1 MPLVVRIPQH
11 STVRSQR
18 HELTALMAQKGS
30 LRVRHISVRRVYPG
44 FNAHEAGSD
53 VPSVPFL
60 HSTEADLRLPAH
72 PTAAEAHPARS
83 LCAMFAPATFSV
95 GKQGHQELY
104 PRGTLIQHTVG
115 CPSVPLVRLDS
126 TAFNDQVSA
135 SRTHSSHGTEG
146 QSPCA
151 AYTRDSTHTRPG
163 PMCHRCHSFTVPML
177 IFNCRPT
184 QPLLRHIGSGLRVH
198 VSTTGKIGQL
208 AGILYSDKIR

>member
-151 AYTRDSTHTRPG
+151 AYTRDSTHTRAVSVCCVGCPVVKFLMSLLCDGTRWRERTLHTETG
-163 PMCHRCHSFTVPML
+163 PDVPQQRL
-177 IFNCRPT
+177 GRSAV
-184 QPLLRHIGSGLRVH
+184 G
-198 VSTTGKIGQL
+198 
-208 AGILYSDKIR
+208 D